1 MEENKIIRDGR
12 GMNLSYK
19 RELDHNYMIIEE
31 DCREEKEGFEI
42 YMMEEN
48 RIPGLLS
55 CHVQRVDRK
64 QRFFYEITSRQSL
77 DVLLERKRLTH
88 ED

>member
-48 RIPGLLS
+48 
-55 CHVQRVDRK
+55 
-64 QRFFYEITSRQSL
+64 ITSIY
-77 DVLLERKRLTH
+77 
-88 ED
+88 